1 MGPKEE
7 KGMELYKIVM
17 VTTDERGEAVKSPFP
32 GFYEK
37 KDGIELLESLISK
50 GIPAFM
56 RSACV
61 VR

>member
-1 MGPKEE
+1 
-7 KGMELYKIVM
+7 MELYKIVM
-17 VTTDERGEAVKSPFP
+17 VTTDERGEAVKSAFP
-32 GFYEK
+32 GFYRKE
-37 KDGIELLESLISK
+37 DGIELLENLINK

>member
-1 MGPKEE
+1 
-7 KGMELYKIVM
+7 MELYKIVM
-17 VTTDERGEAVKSPFP
+17 VTTNERGEAVKSPFP

-37 KDGIELLESLISK
+37 EDGIELLESLISK

-61 VR
+61 VC

>member
-1 MGPKEE
+1 
-7 KGMELYKIVM
+7 MELYKIVM
-17 VTTDERGEAVKSPFP
+17 VTTNERGDVVKSAFP
-32 GFYEK
+32 GFYRK
-37 KDGIELLESLISK
+37 DDGIELLDSLINK

>member
-1 MGPKEE
+1 
-7 KGMELYKIVM
+7 MELYKIVM
-17 VTTDERGEAVKSPFP
+17 VTTDERGEAVKSPFH